1 MTQDGMTFPEYALGL
16 LFGFAVLW
24 LFRDKRT
31 FLAFLM
37 VAAGLGTGCQS
48 YRERF
53 TYLSPATGATNHVVD
68 VSFRS
73 CLIWGKAAK
82 LRTET
87 QTMEFIR
94 SVNAEGLESR
104 PDPEAVKAI
113 AQGVADAVLK
123 SVTPKP

>member
-1 MTQDGMTFPEYALGL
+1 MRSGVAVGVPVRWGALVGAIGL
-16 LFGFAVLW
+16 L
-24 LFRDKRT
+24 
-31 FLAFLM
+31 
-37 VAAGLGTGCQS
+37 VAMAGCQS

-53 TYLSPATGATNHVVD
+53 TYHDPKSGATNHVVD

-73 CLIWGKAAK
+73 FLVWGKAAK

-104 PDPEAVKAI
+104 PDADAIRAVAE
-113 AQGVADAVLK
+113 GVASAALK
-123 SVTPKP
+123 SVAP